1 MKKVLAVLLSVMMLF
16 AALSF
21 NSSAAPNYGYDG
33 SDSLILTLRNTG
45 VINERQVVFCFN
57 LQIGTMY
64 GAVPVYDKD
73 HKTFTSTEGVTG
85 RYYMI
90 PDNSQALEGVASS
103 NIHTAGTSIILPS
116 VIAPEG
122 KNFDG
127 WEYINEKGDV
137 SVCTAGS
144 RFIIP
149 KANYEANPDEALI
162 YFEAVYSTAE
172 IEGDIFA
179 KIISVLIT
187 LVSDFLKPYGINLEE
202 LIGGIL

>member
-16 AALSF
+16 AALSL
-21 NSSAAPNYGYDG
+21 NSSAASYSENSG

-64 GAVPVYDKD
+64 GEVPVYDRD
-73 HKTFTSTEGVTG
+73 HKTFTNTEGVTG

-90 PDNSQALEGVASS
+90 PDNRDAFEGVAGS
-103 NIHTAGTSIILPS
+103 NIHTAGTSITLPS
-116 VIAPEG
+116 VIPPEG
-122 KNFDG
+122 RVFDG
-127 WEYINEKGDV
+127 WEYKNDEGEV
-137 SVCTAGS
+137 SICTAGS

-149 KANYEANPDEALI
+149 EANYEANPDEAVI
-162 YFEAVYSTAE
+162 YFEAIYSPAE

-179 KIISVLIT
+179 KIISVLIS

-202 LIGGIL
+202 LLGGIL